1 MASALKKKWIWLVW
15 LALNLVL
22 GSYYAWGLIDDEKSL
37 YLPGET
43 TSGHYQIELACNA
56 CHGES
61 FTGTA
66 ALQKSCVRCH
76 GAELKEVD
84 DSHPKSKFTDP
95 RNADRTAILD
105 ARTCLTCHKEHT
117 PKSTHTMGVT
127 LPDDFCA
134 LCHSKIEKDRPSHKG
149 MAFDSC
155 ANAGCHNF
163 HDNKALYE
171 DFLVKH
177 MDEPE
182 TLAITIVPERNF
194 MDFYKDYSEQH
205 DLPTNPLSESDAKY
219 PNTLKVANDIVE
231 KWAATSH
238 AKRGVNCEACHKSV
252 DVSQT
257 TKTLR
262 PTTWTDKPTE
272 MVCKDCHELELAGF
286 YAGKHGMR
294 LAQKLP
300 AMQVSEA
307 RQTLDTEHDHDALG
321 CSSCHAAHEYS
332 TQKAAVESCMK
343 CHRDD
348 HTLAYK
354 KSNHYELVQQEFSG
368 AIQAGKGV
376 TCATC
381 HLPRVKQ
388 KHKGVV
394 RTVVQ
399 HNQNRN
405 LRPNEK
411 MIREVCMNCHGLS
424 FSIDALADPKLIAN
438 NFKGKPSKHIESI
451 QMAKIREIEQAKK
464 KQREKQSHQQ

>member
-1 MASALKKKWIWLVW
+1 MWL
-15 LALNLVL
+15 LLNLVL
-22 GSYYAWGLIDDEKSL
+22 GSYYAWGLIDDDKSL

-66 ALQKSCVRCH
+66 ALQKACVKCH

-105 ARTCLTCHKEHT
+105 ARTCLTCHKEHA
-117 PKSTHTMGVT
+117 PQSTHNMGVT
-127 LPDDFCA
+127 LPDDYCA

-149 MAFDSC
+149 MAFDTC

-182 TLAITIVPERNF
+182 TFKTALVPKRNF
-194 MDFYKDYSEQH
+194 MVFYKDYSER
-205 DLPTNPLSESDAKY
+205 LGMLTSPLSDSDAKY
-219 PNTLKVANDIVE
+219 PNTLKVEKNTVEQIV
-231 KWAATSH
+231 KQWAATNH
-238 AKRGVNCEACHKSV
+238 AKRGVNCESCHKSV
-252 DVSQT
+252 DLSQPKKPLST
-257 TKTLR
+257 A
-262 PTTWTDKPTE
+262 TWTDKPSE
-272 MVCKDCHELELAGF
+272 LACKNCHELELAGF

-300 AMQVSEA
+300 AMQVSGA
-307 RQTLDTEHDHDALG
+307 RQTLDTKHDHDALG

-332 TQKAAVESCMK
+332 TKTAAVESCMQ
-343 CHRDD
+343 CHKDD

-354 KSNHYELVQQEFSG
+354 KSKHFELVQQEFAG
-368 AIQAGKGV
+368 TIQPGSGV

-381 HLPRVKQ
+381 HLPRIQQ
-388 KHKGVV
+388 KHKGAK
-394 RTVVQ
+394 RIVVQ

-411 MIREVCMNCHGLS
+411 MIREVCMNCHGLG
-424 FSIDALADPKLIAN
+424 FSIDALADLKLIAN
-438 NFKGKPSKHIESI
+438 NFQGRPSQHIKSI

-464 KQREKQSHQQ
+464 KQLEKQNQ

>member
-22 GSYYAWGLIDDEKSL
+22 GSYYAWGLITDEKSL
-37 YLPGET
+37 YLPGKT
-43 TSGHYQIELACNA
+43 TSGHYQIELACDA
-56 CHGES
+56 CHGET
-61 FTGTA
+61 FAGTN
-66 ALQKSCVRCH
+66 ALQKACVNCH
-76 GAELKEVD
+76 GAELKKVD

-105 ARTCLTCHKEHT
+105 ARTCITCHKEHD
-117 PKSTHTMGVT
+117 PQSTHTMGVT

-134 LCHSKIEKDRPSHKG
+134 FCHSKIEKDRPSHKG
-149 MAFDSC
+149 MAFDTC
-155 ANAGCHNF
+155 ASAGCHNF

-177 MDEPE
+177 MDEPA
-182 TLAITIVPERNF
+182 TLDTAILPERNY
-194 MDFYKDYSEQH
+194 MVFYKDYSGRH
-205 DLPTNPLSESDAKY
+205 NLPSKPLSKSDAQFPGSVSVKQ
-219 PNTLKVANDIVE
+219 NIIE
-231 KWAATSH
+231 QWAATSH
-238 AKRGVNCEACHKSV
+238 AKRGVNCDGCHQPNEQ
-252 DVSQT
+252 DHPVSA
-257 TKTLR
+257 
-262 PTTWTDKPTE
+262 WIDKPTE
-272 MVCKDCHELELAGF
+272 LACKNCHELELAGF

-300 AMQVSEA
+300 PMQVSQA
-307 RQTLDTEHDHDALG
+307 RQPMDNDNTHDALG
-321 CSSCHAAHEYS
+321 CSSCHDAHEYR
-332 TQKAAVESCMK
+332 TQKAAVDSCMQ
-343 CHRDD
+343 CHKDD

-354 KSNHYELVQQEFSG
+354 KSKHYALVQQELNGLVQGGS
-368 AIQAGKGV
+368 GV

-388 KHKGVV
+388 KHKGVE
-394 RTVVQ
+394 RIVVQ

-411 MIREVCMNCHGLS
+411 MIREVCMNCHGLG

-438 NFKGKPSKHIESI
+438 NFQGKPSQHIKSI

-464 KQREKQSHQQ
+464 KQREKQSR